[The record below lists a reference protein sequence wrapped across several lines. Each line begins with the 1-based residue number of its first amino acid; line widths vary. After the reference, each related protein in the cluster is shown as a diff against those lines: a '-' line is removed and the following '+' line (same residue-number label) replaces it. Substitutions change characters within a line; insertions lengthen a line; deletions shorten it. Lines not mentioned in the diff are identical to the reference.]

1 VSLNEALQGKAY
13 PPVIF
18 EIEEGRVRAF
28 AAAVGHV
35 GAGVPPTFATAPE
48 HAAGLT
54 NVIADAELGL
64 DLAKVLHG
72 EQEYEWTRPMRVGE
86 TLTAETVI
94 ESIRG
99 RPSMGFLVLRTLLRD
114 EAGETVVAA
123 RSTLIVREGE

>member
-1 VSLNEALQGKAY
+1 
-13 PPVIF
+13 
-18 EIEEGRVRAF
+18 
-28 AAAVGHV
+28 
-35 GAGVPPTFATAPE
+35 
-48 HAAGLT
+48 
-54 NVIADAELGL
+54 L

-72 EQEYEWTRPMRVGE
+72 EQEYEWARPMRVGE

-99 RPSMGFLVLRTLLRD
+99 RPSMRFLVLRTLLRD

>member
-1 VSLNEALQGKAY
+1 MSLNEALQGKAY

-18 EIEEGRVRAF
+18 EIEERRVRAF
-28 AAAVGHV
+28 AAAVGHA

-54 NVIADAELGL
+54 NVIADVELGL

-72 EQEYEWTRPMRVGE
+72 EQEYEWARPMRIGE
-86 TLTAETVI
+86 TLTAETAI

-99 RPSMGFLVLRTLLRD
+99 RPSMHFLVLRTLLRD